1 MQDFDEICGKFRTS
15 MLNLNHQIRLFHV
28 SAYDIDDIETALGDW
43 PLRAMDVAKKC
54 EKIMDMVGRA
64 IDWLVSLDIAQLT
77 SREIDVSATT
87 GSSVATHRRG
97 AITYG
102 GEIIDLLHIRAN
114 DAIARINDH
123 DAVIQYLRDAFAHCT
138 ADEALSPIASQIA
151 RRFIPIIGG
160 AIGEEFRAKLRTM
173 ADAQLGVSM
182 IAWREDRAVYD
193 QLFATNYLVP
203 IRLFPSFEAL
213 FAMFAIYWDGAENAR
228 TNFAKLAKAQNC
240 AVVCVSK
247 VSRDPRVIEFDSRPL
262 FDEAFIA
269 NVAVPAGT
277 GVCDKIIARFD
288 TFHERDRA
296 PDNAMGDAQIIIE
309 RGVSPERSPDR
320 AITSKVLVI
329 ETIDG
334 KRARI
339 MVYKPRII
347 DRYFVA
353 PQDCEYLLEG
363 QSTRSAQY
371 NEIIAREIEQHL
383 VDHRDAASAVRM
395 FVNID
400 EEEKR
405 RELSATIGTR
415 LESYLRQYRDS
426 AESSGPQIKNIIRA
440 ILPIEMW
447 DRETTDQ
454 PMLRA
459 KLCTLAHSIARKVRA
474 RIMNVSRETIDAAFI
489 TQLVADLELGEMCVK
504 SVSLYGY
511 LQKISMP

>member
-15 MLNLNHQIRLFHV
+15 MINLNHQIRLFHV
-28 SAYDIDDIETALGDW
+28 ASYDISDIEAALGDW
-43 PLRAMDVAKKC
+43 PLRAMDVAKRC
-54 EKIMDMVGRA
+54 EKVMDMIDRA
-64 IDWLVSLDIAQLT
+64 IEWLISLDVAQLT

-87 GSSVATHRRG
+87 GNSVATHRRE
-97 AITYG
+97 ALTSG
-102 GEIIDLLHIRAN
+102 GEIIELLHIRAN

-123 DAVIQYLRDAFAHCT
+123 DAVIQYLRDSFARCNT
-138 ADEALSPIASQIA
+138 GDALSPIASQIA

-160 AIGEEFRAKLRTM
+160 AIGEEFCAKLRAM
-173 ADAQLGVSM
+173 ADAQLDVTTV
-182 IAWREDRAVYD
+182 AWREDRAVYD
-193 QLFATNYLVP
+193 QIFATNYLVP
-203 IRLFPSFEAL
+203 IILLPSFEAL
-213 FAMFAIYWDGAENAR
+213 FAMFAIHWDSAVSAR
-228 TNFAKLAKAQNC
+228 ENFAKLARTQNC
-240 AVVCVSK
+240 AIVCVSK

-277 GVCDKIIARFD
+277 GICDKIIARFD
-288 TFHERDRA
+288 TFHVRDRES
-296 PDNAMGDAQIIIE
+296 DGAMGDAQII
-309 RGVSPERSPDR
+309 VERSMDR
-320 AITSKVLVI
+320 ESRVVNKVLVI

-339 MVYKPRII
+339 MAYKPHII
-347 DRYFVA
+347 DHYFVA
-353 PQDCEYLLEG
+353 PGDCEYLLEG
-363 QSTRSAQY
+363 QSTRSAKY

-383 VDHRDAASAVRM
+383 IDHRDAASAVRM

-405 RELSATIGTR
+405 RELSATISTR

-426 AESSGPQIKNIIRA
+426 AESSSPQIKSIIRA
-440 ILPIEMW
+440 ILPIELW
-447 DRETTDQ
+447 ERETIDQ

-459 KLCTLAHSIARKVRA
+459 KLCALAHSIARKVYA
-474 RIMNVSRETIDAAFI
+474 RIIHVSRETIDAEFI
-489 TQLVADLELGEMCVK
+489 AKLVTDLELGEMCVK